1 MLEKLF
7 EIKSSVLLLEMA
19 MASVRLNEEMCPSP
33 PTKKN

>member
-7 EIKSSVLLLEMA
+7 EIKSSVLLEMA